1 MKTIFQFLGAGAGA
15 VAGWFSNTPLP
26 FKFLVLL
33 MTLDYLSG
41 IAAALLGRSPKTPSG
56 ALSSKIGFIGLA
68 RKAMIL
74 SIVLLAC
81 VLDSIMGGTAST
93 GAVILFY
100 IVNESISIL
109 ENAVLLGVPIPKK
122 LTQMLDIAKK
132 EG

>member
-1 MKTIFQFLGAGAGA
+1 MKTIFQFLGAAVGAA
-15 VAGWFSNTPLP
+15 AGWFSKTPLP

-41 IAAALLGRSPKTPSG
+41 IAAALLGRSPKTSSG

-81 VLDSIMGGTAST
+81 VLDTIMGSTAST